1 MRVLLLLLLVPQVA
15 AGQRPIEGT
24 VYDSLLHAP
33 LRGADVWVRGR
44 EQHVQTD
51 SDGRFHFD
59 SIAPGRYTLLVSHP
73 GLDSAG
79 VFTLAVPVNIT
90 GSSTPLSV
98 ATPSLAALWRRR
110 CGQELLTRT
119 DSGLV
124 FGVVQDANTQDHLAG
139 AGVLLQWLR
148 IVQADPINVM
158 TQPRAITPKTHSTGT
173 YSACGGASDMK
184 IALRAYGQTDSP
196 GLIDLQL
203 GARGV
208 GRQDR
213 MVALAPA
220 GQTGVLRGQA
230 ITVQQTAVWGGRGSV
245 RGGAR
250 TMSGDNGTFV
260 IRGVTPGTQ
269 WVNVRAIGRAPLGQA
284 VDLRP

>member
-59 SIAPGRYTLLVSHP
+59 SIAPGRYTLPVSHP

-79 VFTLAVPVNIT
+79 VFRLAVRVTIT

-98 ATPSLAALWRRR
+98 ATRSLATLWRRG
-110 CGQELLTRT
+110 CGEELMTRP

-124 FGVVQDANTQDHLAG
+124 FGVVQDAKTQDHLAG

-158 TQPRAITPKTHSTGT
+158 TQRRAITAKTDSTGT
-173 YSACGGASDMK
+173 YYACAVTSDMK
-184 IALRAYGQTDSP
+184 IPLCAYAHRDSLGVIALK
-196 GLIDLQL
+196 I

-208 GRQDR
+208 GR
-213 MVALAPA
+213 
-220 GQTGVLRGQA
+220 
-230 ITVQQTAVWGGRGSV
+230 
-245 RGGAR
+245 
-250 TMSGDNGTFV
+250 
-260 IRGVTPGTQ
+260 
-269 WVNVRAIGRAPLGQA
+269 
-284 VDLRP
+284 